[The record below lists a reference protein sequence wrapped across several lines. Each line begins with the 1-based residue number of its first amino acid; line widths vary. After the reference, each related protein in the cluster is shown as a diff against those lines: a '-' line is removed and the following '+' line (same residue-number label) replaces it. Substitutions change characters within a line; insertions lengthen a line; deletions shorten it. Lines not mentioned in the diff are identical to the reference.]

1 MDSSK
6 RECAPEDTQESWS
19 KVDWRSC
26 EESVRRLQ
34 ARIVKATQER
44 RFNKV
49 KSLQRILVNSFAAKA
64 LAVKQVTE
72 NKGKR
77 TAGVDGIL
85 WSTPQL
91 KFKSIQALTKYGYK
105 ASPLKRVYI
114 PKANGKQRPLGIPT
128 MKDRAMQALYLM
140 ALEPIAETTADHDSY
155 GFRKYRSTHD
165 AIQQCHVSLSMKTS
179 GQWIF
184 EADIK
189 GCFDQINH
197 EWLMQHIP
205 MDKTILQQWL
215 KSGFVFKKKKR
226 NLSNGVRNT
235 ARRRNLTNADEYDVG
250 RIREAY

>member
-1 MDSSK
+1 MDSFN

-19 KVDWRSC
+19 KIDWEKC
-26 EESVRRLQ
+26 VESVERLQ

-49 KSLQRILVNSFAAKA
+49 KSLQWILVNSFAAKA
-64 LAVKQVTE
+64 LAVKRVTE

-91 KFKSIQALTKYGYK
+91 KFKAIQTLTKRGYK
-105 ASPLKRVYI
+105 PSPLKRVYI
-114 PKANGKQRPLGIPT
+114 PKSNGKKRPLGIPT

-140 ALEPIAETTADHDSY
+140 ALEPVAETAADKDSY

-165 AIQQCHVSLSMKTS
+165 AIQQCHVTLSQKTA
-179 GQWIF
+179 GQWIL
-184 EADIK
+184 EADIE

-197 EWLMQHIP
+197 EWLNQHIP
-205 MDKTILQQWL
+205 MDKKILQQWL
-215 KSGFVFKKKKR
+215 KSGFIVKKKS
-226 NLSNGVRNT
+226 LS
-235 ARRRNLTNADEYDVG
+235 D
-250 RIREAY
+250 